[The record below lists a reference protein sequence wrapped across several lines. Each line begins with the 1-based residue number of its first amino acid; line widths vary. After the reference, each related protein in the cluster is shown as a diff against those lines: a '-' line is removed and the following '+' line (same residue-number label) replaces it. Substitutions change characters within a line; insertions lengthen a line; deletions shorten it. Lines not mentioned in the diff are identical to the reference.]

1 MRAESS
7 ARTHAHR
14 YSVAVAVAVVV
25 VVVKVIVIVVAVVFI
40 VVAVASIYDSYVD
53 KTIYGVFDDGY
64 RCIAPWTA
72 VVRRCAQALF
82 RPQVSLSQYGFYR
95 IISLITIAGDIRFE
109 TILRIVSTIS

>member
-14 YSVAVAVAVVV
+14 YSVAVAVVV